1 MLKRVAA
8 AAAAAGSCGYLVG
21 YRAGSR
27 AAITLTHSDDHHD
40 DSLWREGEYEAHM
53 ADEAAIRTEL
63 LDHLRHRAYVKL
75 GPSSAAGVG
84 VVALVDIPAATDPF
98 VPPNLHHCGSH
109 RSVRFT
115 EDELRRECPLPVLEH
130 VLSFHDSIGAGA
142 TRVVPVNACGTVAM
156 DASWFLN
163 HADEPHAVNMEPYL
177 PEVEGR
183 AAPFY
188 AYRTTR
194 KVRAG
199 EELLLDYRTAL
210 PSVWER
216 VLAQRQEN
224 ALSRQS

>member
-1 MLKRVAA
+1 MLLLKKEAVAHSQRIA
-8 AAAAAGSCGYLVG
+8 FGVSAPHARERYLEEHG
-21 YRAGSR
+21 
-27 AAITLTHSDDHHD
+27 
-40 DSLWREGEYEAHM
+40 
-53 ADEAAIRTEL
+53 
-63 LDHLRHRAYVKL
+63 
-75 GPSSAAGVG
+75 
-84 VVALVDIPAATDPF
+84 
-98 VPPNLHHCGSH
+98 C
-109 RSVRFT
+109 VRFT

-163 HADEPHAVNMEPYL
+163 HADELHAVNMEPYL